1 MTIENNIH
9 KLEGFD
15 IHAVRKQFPILNRK
29 VNNYGLAY
37 LDNAASAQK
46 PLSVINAISE
56 QMSQS
61 YGNVH
66 RGLHTLANE
75 TTEAYENSRIK
86 VANFLG
92 ASKASNIIFTKGATE
107 ALNLAAY
114 GLMNEIQPGD
124 EIILSQMEHHS
135 NIVPWHFLRERC
147 GAVLKYIPVTEQGNL
162 DLEIYKAML
171 GPKTKIVSI
180 VHMSNVLGT
189 INPVKE
195 IGQLAHNS
203 GAIFIVDG
211 TQSTV
216 HMPIDVMEID
226 ADLFCMTGHK
236 LYGPTGI
243 GALYAKTSIQERM
256 QPFNGGGEMI
266 EDVFEDRVTYNDPP
280 FKFEAGT
287 PPILEAIGLGA
298 AIDWYSQYNFS
309 EIHKHENSVYNHALK
324 QLISIENF
332 KIFGISENKGPVLA
346 FNIEGIHAHDVAQIL
361 DKYGVAIRAGQHC
374 TQPLMNSLGIHS
386 TARAS
391 FGIYNTIEEADR
403 FVEGLKRAI
412 KFLS

>member
-46 PLSVINAISE
+46 PLSVINAISK

-86 VANFLG
+86 VADFLG
-92 ASKASNIIFTKGATE
+92 ASKASNISFTKGATE

-324 QLISIENF
+324 QLMSIENF

>member
-324 QLISIENF
+324 QLMRIENF